1 MDEEMK
7 EKTLEML
14 RGWAREMEERRK
26 DEDAHAE
33 EQHVADN
40 IYQRMI
46 WQASRNLPVRV
57 LCKMERGPGQPTAL
71 HEALPLWIAA
81 LERELARARLLQVE
95 LEAELA
101 AYPD

>member
-26 DEDAHAE
+26 VEDAHAE
-33 EQHVADN
+33 ELHVADN

-46 WQASRNLPVRV
+46 WQASRNLPSRV
-57 LCKMERGPGQPTAL
+57 LCKGERGPGQKTAL
-71 HEALPLWIAA
+71 HEELPLWIAA
-81 LERELARARLLQVE
+81 LVEELARARLLEVE
-95 LEAELA
+95 LKAELA
-101 AYPD
+101 VYPE